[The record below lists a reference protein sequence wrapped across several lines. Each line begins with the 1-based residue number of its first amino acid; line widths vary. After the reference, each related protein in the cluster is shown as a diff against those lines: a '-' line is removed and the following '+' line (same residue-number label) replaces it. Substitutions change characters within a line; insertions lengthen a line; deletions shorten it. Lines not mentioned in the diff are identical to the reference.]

1 MLINYWFFMLNFLP
15 SAVIGCLSFLF
26 YIANTILWLMPILV
40 FSLLKALVPLNL
52 WQKFFSY
59 LLDQMA
65 SNWVLFNTLNQKLF
79 TKTKINVTGLENL
92 KMKDWYLVISNHQSW
107 VDIVVLQRVL
117 HGQIPFLKFFLK
129 RELIYVPLLGLA
141 WWALDF
147 PFMKRYSQHF
157 LKKNPHL
164 KGKDIE
170 TTKKACEKFKHKPVS
185 VMNFIEG
192 TRYTPE
198 KHQKQNSPFQK
209 LLKPKAGGIGFVLA
223 AMKGN
228 LSKVVNVTIYYPDG
242 IPSFSDFLSGK
253 IKRVNIAIETQD
265 IGESLKGDYVND
277 RAYKIQFQKWV
288 NQLWLDKDRKMLE
301 LEVQA
306 NKEM

>member
-1 MLINYWFFMLNFLP
+1 MLNFLP
-15 SAVIGCLSFLF
+15 SVLIGCLSLLL
-26 YIANTILWLMPILV
+26 YIVNTILWLVPILV
-40 FSLLKALVPLNL
+40 FSILKALVPLAP

-65 SNWVLFNTLNQKLF
+65 SNWVLFNTFNQKLF
-79 TKTKINVTGLENL
+79 TKTKIQVSGLEKL
-92 KMKDWYLVISNHQSW
+92 KIKDWYLVISNHQSW

-129 RELIYVPLLGLA
+129 KELIYVPLLGVA

-147 PFMKRYSQHF
+147 PFMKRYSQAF
-157 LKKNPHL
+157 LKKNPKL

-192 TRYTPE
+192 TRYTQQ
-198 KHQKQNSPFQK
+198 KHDKQNSPFQR
-209 LLKPKAGGIGFVLA
+209 LLKPKAGGIGFVLQ

-242 IPSFSDFLSGK
+242 IPSFFDFLSGK
-253 IKRVNIAIETQD
+253 VKRVNIAIETQD
-265 IGESLKGDYVND
+265 IDDSLKGDYVND

-288 NQLWLDKDRKMLE
+288 NQLWLDKDKKMLQ
-301 LEVQA
+301 LEEQA
-306 NKEM
+306 NKEK

>member
-1 MLINYWFFMLNFLP
+1 MLNFLP
-15 SAVIGCLSFLF
+15 SAIIGGLSFIF
-26 YIANTILWLMPILV
+26 YIVNTILWLIPILV
-40 FSLLKALVPLNL
+40 FSLLKALVPLHS
-52 WQKFFSY
+52 WQKIFSY

-65 SNWVLFNTLNQKLF
+65 SNWVLLNTFNQKLF
-79 TKTKINVTGLENL
+79 NKTSINVTGLEKL

-107 VDIVVLQRVL
+107 VDILVLQRVL

-147 PFMKRYSQHF
+147 PFMKRYSQAF
-157 LKKNPHL
+157 LKRNPQL

-192 TRYTPE
+192 TRYTQQ
-198 KHQKQNSPFQK
+198 KHDKQNSPFQR
-209 LLKPKAGGIGFVLA
+209 LLKPKAGGIGFVLQ

-242 IPSFSDFLSGK
+242 IPSFFDFLSGK
-253 IKRVNIAIETQD
+253 VKRVNIAIETQS
-265 IGESLKGDYVND
+265 IGDSLKGDYVND

-288 NQLWLDKDRKMLE
+288 NQLWLDKDKKMLQ
-301 LEVQA
+301 LEEQA
-306 NKEM
+306 NKEN

>member
-1 MLINYWFFMLNFLP
+1 MLHFLP
-15 SAVIGCLSFLF
+15 GPIIGFFSVILYF
-26 YIANTILWLMPILV
+26 ANTILWLVPILV
-40 FSLLKALVPLNL
+40 FSLLKALGPIAL

-65 SNWVLFNTLNQKLF
+65 SNWVLFNTFIQKLF
-79 TKTKINVTGLENL
+79 TKTKINAVGLEKL

-107 VDIVVLQRVL
+107 TDILILQRVFN
-117 HGQIPFLKFFLK
+117 GKIPFLKFFLK

-192 TRYTPE
+192 TRFTPQ
-198 KHQKQNSPFQK
+198 KHKKQNSPFQR
-209 LLKPKAGGIGFVLA
+209 LLKPKAGGIGFVLQ

-242 IPSFSDFLSGK
+242 KPNFLDFLSGK
-253 IKRVNIAIETQD
+253 IKQVYIAIETQD

-288 NQLWLDKDRKMLE
+288 NQLWLDKDIKMQQLE
-301 LEVQA
+301 EQA
-306 NKEM
+306 NKDMSCR

>member
-1 MLINYWFFMLNFLP
+1 MLNFLP
-15 SAVIGCLSFLF
+15 SAIIGGLSFIF
-26 YIANTILWLMPILV
+26 YIVNTILWLIPILV
-40 FSLLKALVPLNL
+40 FSLLKALVPLRS
-52 WQKFFSY
+52 WQKVFSY

-65 SNWVLFNTLNQKLF
+65 SNWVLLNTFNQKLF
-79 TKTKINVTGLENL
+79 NKTHINVTGLEKL

-107 VDIVVLQRVL
+107 VDILVLQRVL

-147 PFMKRYSQHF
+147 PFMKRYSQAF
-157 LKKNPHL
+157 LKRNPQL

-192 TRYTPE
+192 TRYTQQ
-198 KHQKQNSPFQK
+198 KHDKQNSPFQR
-209 LLKPKAGGIGFVLA
+209 LLKPKAGGIGFVLQ

-242 IPSFSDFLSGK
+242 IPSFFDFLSGK
-253 IKRVNIAIETQD
+253 VKRVNIAIETQS
-265 IGESLKGDYVND
+265 IGDSLKGDYVND

-288 NQLWLDKDRKMLE
+288 NQLWLDKDKKMLQ
-301 LEVQA
+301 LEEQA
-306 NKEM
+306 NKEN

>member
-1 MLINYWFFMLNFLP
+1 MLNFLP
-15 SAVIGCLSFLF
+15 SAIIGGLSFIF
-26 YIANTILWLMPILV
+26 YIVNTILWLIPILV
-40 FSLLKALVPLNL
+40 FSLLKALIPLRS
-52 WQKFFSY
+52 WQKIFSY

-65 SNWVLFNTLNQKLF
+65 SNWVLLNTFNQKLF
-79 TKTKINVTGLENL
+79 NKTSFKVTGLEKL

-107 VDIVVLQRVL
+107 VDILVLQRVL

-147 PFMKRYSQHF
+147 PFMKRYSQAF
-157 LKKNPHL
+157 LKRNPQL

-192 TRYTPE
+192 TRYTQQ
-198 KHQKQNSPFQK
+198 KHDKQNSPFQR
-209 LLKPKAGGIGFVLA
+209 LLKPKAGGIGFVLQ

-242 IPSFSDFLSGK
+242 IPSFFDFLSGK
-253 IKRVNIAIETQD
+253 VKRVNIAIETQD
-265 IGESLKGDYVND
+265 IDDSLKGDYVND

-288 NQLWLDKDRKMLE
+288 NQLWLDKDKKILQLE
-301 LEVQA
+301 EQA
-306 NKEM
+306 NKED

>member
-1 MLINYWFFMLNFLP
+1 MLNFLP
-15 SAVIGCLSFLF
+15 SVLIGCLSLLL
-26 YIANTILWLMPILV
+26 YIVNTILWLIPILV
-40 FSLLKALVPLNL
+40 FSILKALVPLAL

-65 SNWVLFNTLNQKLF
+65 SNWVLFNTFNQKLF
-79 TKTKINVTGLENL
+79 TKTEIQVSGLEKL
-92 KMKDWYLVISNHQSW
+92 KIKDWYLVISNHQSW
-107 VDIVVLQRVL
+107 VDIVMLQRVL

-129 RELIYVPLLGLA
+129 KELIYVPLLGLA

-147 PFMKRYSQHF
+147 PFMKRYSQAF
-157 LKKNPHL
+157 LKKNPKL

-192 TRYTPE
+192 TRYTQQ
-198 KHQKQNSPFQK
+198 KHDKQNSPFQR
-209 LLKPKAGGIGFVLA
+209 LLKPKAGGIGFVLQ

-242 IPSFSDFLSGK
+242 IPSFFDFLSGK
-253 IKRVNIAIETQD
+253 VKRVNIAIETQD
-265 IGESLKGDYVND
+265 IDDSLKGDYVND

-288 NQLWLDKDRKMLE
+288 NQLWLDKDKKMLQ
-301 LEVQA
+301 LEEQA
-306 NKEM
+306 NKEN